1 MIYIKEKID
10 KAEVAEM
17 EVVTFG
23 GRIIVIQT
31 EAEAEKA
38 VNYLLTNP
46 IVGLDTETRPSF
58 KRGTMNKVALLQVST
73 YDTCFLFRLNMI
85 GMCPPIVRLL
95 SHPTLVKVGLSLK
108 DDIRMLH
115 HVGEFANNNF
125 IDLQDLVG
133 QVGIRDM
140 SLQKIYANLFG
151 QKISKR
157 QRLTNWEADVLNDAQ
172 KAYAAIDAW
181 ACLKIYDRIEELKAL
196 GGYEVI
202 PVQVDESSSESSKGG
217 EPAIIMYDKA
227 F

>member
-17 EVVTFG
+17 EVVTFD

-31 EAEAEKA
+31 ELEAEKA
-38 VNYLLTNP
+38 VNYLLTQP
-46 IVGLDTETRPSF
+46 MVGIDTETRPSF
-58 KRGTMNKVALLQVST
+58 KRGVIHKVALLQVST

-108 DDIRMLH
+108 DDIHMLH
-115 HVGEFANNNF
+115 QVGEFPSNNF
-125 IDLQDLVG
+125 IDLQNMVG

-151 QKISKR
+151 MKISKR
-157 QRLTNWEADVLNDAQ
+157 QRLTNWEVDVLNDAQ

-181 ACLKIYDRIEELKAL
+181 ACLKIYDRIEELKAT
-196 GGYEVI
+196 GNYEVI
-202 PVQVDESSSESSKGG
+202 PAPVEAS
-217 EPAIIMYDKA
+217 PL
-227 F
+227 

>member
-10 KAEVAEM
+10 KAEVSEM
-17 EVVTFG
+17 EVETFP

-31 EAEAEKA
+31 ELEAEKA
-38 VNYLLTNP
+38 VNFLLTQP
-46 IVGLDTETRPSF
+46 MVGVDTETRPSF

-73 YDTCFLFRLNMI
+73 SDTCFLFRLNMI
-85 GMCPPIVRLL
+85 GMCAPVERLL

-115 HVGEFANNNF
+115 QVGEFASNNF
-125 IDLQDLVG
+125 IDLQDVVG

-151 QKISKR
+151 RKISKR

-172 KAYAAIDAW
+172 KSYAAIDAW
-181 ACLKIYDRIEELKAL
+181 ACLKIFDRIEELKKS
-196 GGYEVI
+196 GNYEVI
-202 PVQVDESSSESSKGG
+202 PAPVVEEDRG
-217 EPAIIMYDKA
+217 DN
-227 F
+227 

>member
-17 EVVTFG
+17 EVVTFD

-38 VNYLLTNP
+38 VNYLLANP
-46 IVGLDTETRPSF
+46 MVGLDTETRPSF

-115 HVGEFANNNF
+115 HVGEFAGNNF
-125 IDLQDLVG
+125 IDLQDIVG

-196 GGYEVI
+196 GGYKVIPAAIEEVI
-202 PVQVDESSSESSKGG
+202 VKKEVV
-217 EPAIIMYDKA
+217 
-227 F
+227 

>member
-17 EVVTFG
+17 EVVTFD

-38 VNYLLTNP
+38 VNYLLANP
-46 IVGLDTETRPSF
+46 MVGLDTETRPSF

-115 HVGEFANNNF
+115 HVGEFASNNF
-125 IDLQDLVG
+125 IDLQDIVG

-196 GGYEVI
+196 GGYKVIPAAIEEVI
-202 PVQVDESSSESSKGG
+202 VKKEVV
-217 EPAIIMYDKA
+217 
-227 F
+227 

>member
-10 KAEVAEM
+10 KNEVAEM
-17 EVVTFG
+17 EVVTFD

-31 EAEAEKA
+31 ELEAEKA
-38 VNYLLTNP
+38 VNYLLTQP
-46 IVGLDTETRPSF
+46 MVGIDTETRPSF
-58 KRGTMNKVALLQVST
+58 KRGVVNKVALLQVST
-73 YDTCFLFRLNMI
+73 HDTCFLFRLNMT
-85 GMCPPIVRLL
+85 GMCPSIVRLL

-115 HVGEFANNNF
+115 FVGKFASNNF
-125 IDLQDLVG
+125 IDLQNIVG

-181 ACLKIYDRIEELKAL
+181 ACLKIYDRIEELKAS
-196 GGYEVI
+196 GNYEVI
-202 PVQVDESSSESSKGG
+202 PALVEEEVKSN
-217 EPAIIMYDKA
+217 
-227 F
+227 

>member
-10 KAEVAEM
+10 KAEVSEM
-17 EVVTFG
+17 EVETFP

-31 EAEAEKA
+31 ELEAEKA
-38 VNYLLTNP
+38 VNFLLTQP
-46 IVGLDTETRPSF
+46 MVGVDTETRPSF

-85 GMCPPIVRLL
+85 GMCASVERLL

-115 HVGEFANNNF
+115 QVGEFASNNF
-125 IDLQDLVG
+125 IDLQDVVG

-151 QKISKR
+151 RKISKR

-172 KAYAAIDAW
+172 KSYAAIDAW
-181 ACLKIYDRIEELKAL
+181 ACLKIFDRIEELKKS
-196 GGYEVI
+196 GNYEVI
-202 PVQVDESSSESSKGG
+202 PAPVVEEDRG
-217 EPAIIMYDKA
+217 DN
-227 F
+227 

>member
-1 MIYIKEKID
+1 MIYIKEKIE
-10 KAEVAEM
+10 KNEVAEM
-17 EVVTFG
+17 EVVTFD

-38 VNYLLTNP
+38 VDYLLTQP
-46 IVGLDTETRPSF
+46 MVGIDTETRPSF
-58 KRGTMNKVALLQVST
+58 KRGVMYKVALLQVST

-85 GMCPPIVRLL
+85 GMCPPVVRLL

-108 DDIRMLH
+108 DDIHMLH
-115 HVGEFANNNF
+115 LVGEFASNNF
-125 IDLQDLVG
+125 IDLQNIVG

-151 QKISKR
+151 MKISKR

-181 ACLKIYDRIEELKAL
+181 ACLKIYDRIEELKAS
-196 GGYEVI
+196 GDYEVI
-202 PVQVDESSSESSKGG
+202 PAPVEVS
-217 EPAIIMYDKA
+217 PL
-227 F
+227 

>member
-10 KAEVAEM
+10 KAEVSEM
-17 EVVTFG
+17 EVETFL

-31 EAEAEKA
+31 ELEAEKA
-38 VNYLLTNP
+38 VNFLLTQP
-46 IVGLDTETRPSF
+46 MVGVDTETRPSF

-85 GMCPPIVRLL
+85 GMCAPVERLL

-115 HVGEFANNNF
+115 QVGEFASNNF
-125 IDLQDLVG
+125 IDLQDVVG

-151 QKISKR
+151 RKISKR

-172 KAYAAIDAW
+172 KSYAAIDAW
-181 ACLKIYDRIEELKAL
+181 ACLKIFDRIEELKKS
-196 GGYEVI
+196 GNYEVI
-202 PVQVDESSSESSKGG
+202 PAPVVEEERGDN
-217 EPAIIMYDKA
+217 
-227 F
+227 

>member
-17 EVVTFG
+17 EEVTFD

-31 EAEAEKA
+31 ELEAEKA
-38 VNYLLTNP
+38 VNYLLTQP
-46 IVGLDTETRPSF
+46 MVGIDTETRPSF
-58 KRGTMNKVALLQVST
+58 KRGVIHKVALLQVST

-95 SHPTLVKVGLSLK
+95 GHPTLVKVGLSLK
-108 DDIRMLH
+108 DDIHMLH
-115 HVGEFANNNF
+115 QVGEFPSNNF
-125 IDLQDLVG
+125 IDLQNMVG

-151 QKISKR
+151 MKISKR
-157 QRLTNWEADVLNDAQ
+157 QRLTNWEVDVLNDAQ

-181 ACLKIYDRIEELKAL
+181 ACLKIYDRIEELKAT
-196 GGYEVI
+196 GNYEVI
-202 PVQVDESSSESSKGG
+202 PAPVEAS
-217 EPAIIMYDKA
+217 PL
-227 F
+227 

>member
-1 MIYIKEKID
+1 M
-10 KAEVAEM
+10 
-17 EVVTFG
+17 VTFD

-31 EAEAEKA
+31 ELEAEKA
-38 VNYLLTNP
+38 VNFLLTQSM
-46 IVGLDTETRPSF
+46 VGLDTETRPSF
-58 KRGTMNKVALLQVST
+58 KRGVMNQVALLQVST

-85 GMCPPIVRLL
+85 GMCPPVVRLL

-108 DDIRMLH
+108 DDIHMLH
-115 HVGEFANNNF
+115 RLGEFVSNNF
-125 IDLQDLVG
+125 IDLQNLVG

-181 ACLKIYDRIEELKAL
+181 ACLKIYDRIEELKAS
-196 GGYEVI
+196 GDYEVI
-202 PVQVDESSSESSKGG
+202 PAPVEEEVKSN
-217 EPAIIMYDKA
+217 
-227 F
+227 